1 MLYIRDPYT
10 GEMRDQL
17 EYHCR
22 GEAHVARPL
31 KPEDVTDIEW
41 GDYLFFFTNTKGIH
55 FERWVNASGHR
66 KWFNAIRNTVTDEFL
81 ATYRPDEDVVKI
93 IKELNIDIKDIKS
106 PHVLAKLGV
115 KSNIAE
121 KTIAKKTIAKK
132 TIAKKT
138 AKKTVA
144 KQSTAKTTVETTAEK
159 TV

>member
-132 TIAKKT
+132 T